1 MRRSGSAVM
10 APHVGVIRPEDAN
23 KLFAC
28 EILPSDLHVMLS
40 IWLLVA
46 VFIYTRELL
55 AHTLNMFQGQF

>member
-1 MRRSGSAVM
+1 M

-28 EILPSDLHVMLS
+28 EILHSDLHVMLR

-55 AHTLNMFQGQF
+55 AHTLNMFQDQF